1 MSIDERLRVGLAL
14 NTEHLVADVE
24 SELSTTYRRAHRRRL
39 VRRGAVAVVAAAAVA
54 ATAWVVDL
62 PSLDSDVAPVVPT
75 PSPTDLHGM
84 QGPLEAGL
92 YSVPVWGM
100 DEETSPR
107 AVFDVP
113 EGYFANGGWVIDAGF
128 SGTTDDQYGDITVWR
143 VVQVLSDPCHRRTAV
158 DIGPTVQDL
167 ARALVTQTGPSTQ
180 PEPVVL
186 DGHPGLTLDVT
197 IPPAIDLSRCT
208 RREYSLW
215 RFERRGD
222 GRAAQDTPGLVS
234 RLWILD
240 VDGTR
245 LVLVATLFPDQPAAL
260 HQELTTIAE
269 SVHFEPTD
277 S

>member
-100 DEETSPR
+100 DEAGPYQ
-107 AVFDVP
+107 AVP
-113 EGYFANGGWVIDAGF
+113 
-128 SGTTDDQYGDITVWR
+128 Q
-143 VVQVLSDPCHRRTAV
+143 P
-158 DIGPTVQDL
+158 
-167 ARALVTQTGPSTQ
+167 GPSWA
-180 PEPVVL
+180 PVGDPATRPHEYVRGGTAKL
-186 DGHPGLTLDVT
+186 LTLFR
-197 IPPAIDLSRCT
+197 PATGQVR
-208 RREYSLW
+208 
-215 RFERRGD
+215 
-222 GRAAQDTPGLVS
+222 
-234 RLWILD
+234 
-240 VDGTR
+240 
-245 LVLVATLFPDQPAAL
+245 
-260 HQELTTIAE
+260 AE
-269 SVHFEPTD
+269 SVEHATNAVLHPWLQRVSAPMLNWALPHLLGSRGECLW
-277 S
+277 